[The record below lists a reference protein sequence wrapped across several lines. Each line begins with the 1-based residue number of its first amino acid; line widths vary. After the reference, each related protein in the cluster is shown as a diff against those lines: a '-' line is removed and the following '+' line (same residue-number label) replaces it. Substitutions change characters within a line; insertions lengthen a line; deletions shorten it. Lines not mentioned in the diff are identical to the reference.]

1 MDDSVIVPT
10 AKRWKAV
17 VAQVGAG
24 LVANFACLAPAMSLG
39 FSAVALPV
47 MKQGIGN
54 PLITEEQESW
64 IASLAAIATPF
75 GCLASGPLL
84 DRFGRK
90 VTLLLI
96 NVPGLLGWLL
106 VATAPDGPSFLA
118 QLYAGR
124 IFTGISSGM
133 ASIPATVY
141 AAEIGDSS
149 LRGMLVTWTSA
160 AIATGVLIVY
170 VLGYFLQEKWR
181 VTAAICALFPV
192 LAAVLAAPL
201 PESPSWLASRGRYD
215 DAEAALRRLRWLPR
229 DAPLPGRV
237 QEQLDDFASAG
248 SQSRA
253 RQAHA
258 SWLRRIR
265 AAFLQRRTLRPLLIM
280 NAFFFFQQFSG
291 IFVVIFYAVDV
302 VREANVTID
311 DYLAAVLIG
320 VTRLL
325 ATLSMSYVSKK
336 FGRRPPAIVSGAGM
350 TLCMGILATY
360 LTLTTSENFGAYVA
374 ENFRWIPIVS
384 LLLYILASTIG
395 FLTLPWAMIGELFP
409 ADVRGLASGL
419 TTCMAY
425 VFSFVALKIYPD
437 MLRAFTKQGV
447 FFFYG
452 AVSLLGTI
460 YVILFLPET
469 KNKTLAE
476 IEEYF
481 TKSKKTDT
489 ATQKREPEDD
499 TFTESDH
506 LTRPQNGAVQKPSY
520 EVS

>member
-1 MDDSVIVPT
+1 M
-10 AKRWKAV
+10 
-17 VAQVGAG
+17 
-24 LVANFACLAPAMSLG
+24 ANFACLAPAMSLG

-47 MKQGIGN
+47 MKKGIGN
-54 PLITEEQESW
+54 PPITEEQESW

-90 VTLLLI
+90 ATLLLI
-96 NVPGLLGWLL
+96 NAPGLLGWLL
-106 VATAPDGPSFLA
+106 VATAPDGPNFLP

-124 IFTGISSGM
+124 VFTGISTGM

-160 AIATGVLIVY
+160 AIALGVLIVY
-170 VLGYFLQEKWR
+170 VLGYFLPDKWR
-181 VTAAICALFPV
+181 VTAAVCALFPV
-192 LAAVLAAPL
+192 AAAALATLL
-201 PESPSWLASRGRYD
+201 PESPSWLSSRGRYD
-215 DAEAALRRLRWLPR
+215 EAEAALRRLRCVAA
-229 DAPLPGRV
+229 DAPLPAPV
-237 QEQLDDFASAG
+237 QTQLDDFVSAG

-253 RQAHA
+253 RSADRG
-258 SWLRRIR
+258 WLRRVR

-302 VREANVTID
+302 VHEADVTVD

-320 VTRLL
+320 LTRLL
-325 ATLSMSYVSKK
+325 ATLSMSYVSNR

-350 TLCMGILATY
+350 TLCMGVLATY
-360 LTLTTSENFGAYVA
+360 LTLTTSENFGAYVS

-419 TTCMAY
+419 TTCIAY
-425 VFSFVALKIYPD
+425 IFSFVALKVYPD
-437 MLRAFTKQGV
+437 MLHAFTKQGV

-481 TKSKKTDT
+481 TKRKGTSN
-489 ATQKREPEDD
+489 AAAKREPEDD
-499 TFTESDH
+499 GFTESDQ